1 MKKSQRDSYN
11 FKIQHSNLET
21 IAGDNY
27 QYFPIHYNTK
37 SRTEHGTV
45 QGIWSMSLPPNVC
58 FWYEKSLGSYSKDL
72 LFQKDNILAWLY
84 NIGYLDFR
92 SILGKGTYFKTPRY
106 SRKDSVQ
113 HKTVSKQILWSGSNY
128 NYYTLT
134 FFNKLLRNCFV
145 SDRSTR
151 GGFKD
156 GQKSAIQRDPFL
168 ILWCKECLF
177 ETWNIR
183 WTFEVRFKILDVIR
197 HDIETFFVKTMHQ

>member
-1 MKKSQRDSYN
+1 MITTNFSQ
-11 FKIQHSNLET
+11 F
-21 IAGDNY
+21 
-27 QYFPIHYNTK
+27 TK
-37 SRTEHGTV
+37 TRTEHGTV

-58 FWYEKSLGSYSKDL
+58 FWYEKSLGSYSEGPFL
-72 LFQKDNILAWLY
+72 CQKDNILPWLY

-128 NYYTLT
+128 NYHTLT
-134 FFNKLLRNCFV
+134 FSNTLLRNCFV

-156 GQKSAIQRDPFL
+156 VEVKNLQFKGSRFSFCDVENVYL
-168 ILWCKECLF
+168 RR
-177 ETWNIR
+177 ET
-183 WTFEVRFKILDVIR
+183 
-197 HDIETFFVKTMHQ
+197 